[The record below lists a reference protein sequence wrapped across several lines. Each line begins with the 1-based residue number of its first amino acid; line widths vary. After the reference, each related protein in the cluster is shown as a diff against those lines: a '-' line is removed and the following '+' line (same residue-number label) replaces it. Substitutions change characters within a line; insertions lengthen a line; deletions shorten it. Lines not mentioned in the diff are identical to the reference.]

1 MLTLNITTA
10 SATDYSRQDK
20 KRNNQ
25 EKEEDI
31 NFVNDLK
38 NNQYVFIGVRL

>member
-10 SATDYSRQDK
+10 NAIDYSRQDK

-25 EKEEDI
+25 EKEDI
-31 NFVNDLK
+31 NFVNDFK